1 MKKKMFEACGGWILT
16 EVLLL
21 VTAWTSH
28 LVLVWIAAVLMVGLV
43 FLCAESSGGRDPDS
57 GYRRQETE
65 KSRNA
70 CDKEWFQ
77 NTGHAPVWRA
87 GSKEWSDR

>member
-43 FLCAESSGGRDPDS
+43 DR
-57 GYRRQETE
+57 
-65 KSRNA
+65 KS
-70 CDKEWFQ
+70 
-77 NTGHAPVWRA
+77 VV
-87 GSKEWSDR
+87 

>member
-43 FLCAESSGGRDPDS
+43 FLTWGLGLCAESSGGRDPDS
-57 GYRRQETE
+57 GYRR
-65 KSRNA
+65 
-70 CDKEWFQ
+70 
-77 NTGHAPVWRA
+77 
-87 GSKEWSDR
+87 